1 MDNSQLW
8 RSVDTVEKWLQ
19 TIIAAKDFEIRE
31 KADALREDA
40 ITSLLL
46 LVVWSIMWI
55 VWVADGKVSLET
67 PEVVAGISLSIAS
80 ILTLYRWPISTVKE
94 MGNIV
99 MWLFKDESSKG

>member
-1 MDNSQLW
+1 MDELQIK
-8 RSVDTVEKWLQ
+8 RSVGMVEEWVR
-19 TIIAAKDFEIRE
+19 TIVADKDFAAKDR
-31 KADALREDA
+31 ADDLREGA
-40 ITSLLL
+40 ITSLML

-67 PEVVAGISLSIAS
+67 PEVVAGISLSIAT

-99 MWLFKDESSKG
+99 RSLFKDESSKR